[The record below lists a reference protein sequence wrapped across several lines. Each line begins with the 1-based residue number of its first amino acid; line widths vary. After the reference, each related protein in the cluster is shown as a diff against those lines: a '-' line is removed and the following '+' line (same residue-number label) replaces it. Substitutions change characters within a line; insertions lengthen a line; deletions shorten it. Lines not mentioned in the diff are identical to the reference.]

1 MSDKLTTLVTGFFG
15 VSAIE
20 ATPLLMASV
29 PSPEEITRIGQ
40 VLVQIAIGIV
50 TLYRLL
56 KGQSAPVETKK
67 DEENNT
73 PA

>member
-1 MSDKLTTLVTGFFG
+1 MTDKLTTLVTGFFG

-56 KGQSAPVETKK
+56 KGQPAPAEPKK

>member
-1 MSDKLTTLVTGFFG
+1 MTDKLTTLFTGVFG

-20 ATPLLMASV
+20 ATPLLMANV

-56 KGQSAPVETKK
+56 KGQSSSGETKK
-67 DEENNT
+67 DQNDNT

>member
-1 MSDKLTTLVTGFFG
+1 MTDKLTTLVTGFFG

-56 KGQSAPVETKK
+56 KGQSSPVETKK